1 MGKDKLKRFRE
12 NETFGNVFQPKFDE
26 VFRTDYY
33 MKGKW
38 REKYFKNNNPLVLE
52 LGCGK
57 GEYTVA
63 LAQQNRDIN
72 YIGIDI
78 KGARLWRGAKTAVEQ
93 NLNNV
98 AFVRSSIDLIASIF
112 DADEVD
118 EIWLTFSD
126 PQPKKPH
133 KRLSSANFLNKYKHF
148 IKQNGKIHVKT
159 DNQMLYEYSCEVAKI
174 NNFKIHYNCADVY
187 NNAELPAE
195 VTAIQTFYE
204 KRFLAE
210 GSKIHYLEYE
220 INNAIEMQEA
230 EEPATKIPPLS

>member
-1 MGKDKLKRFRE
+1 MGKDKLKRFKE

-26 VFRTDYY
+26 VFRTEYF

-38 REKYFKNNNPLVLE
+38 RTEYFKNNNPLVLE

-57 GEYTVA
+57 GEYTVS
-63 LAQQNRDIN
+63 LAQKNKDVN

-93 NLNNV
+93 NLRNV
-98 AFVRSSIDLIASIF
+98 AFVRSSIELIESVF

-126 PQPKKPH
+126 PQPKKPK
-133 KRLSSANFLNKYKHF
+133 KRLSSANFLNKYKNF
-148 IKQNGKIHVKT
+148 IKQNGKIRVKT
-159 DNQMLYEYSCEVAKI
+159 DNQMLYEYSCAVAEL
-174 NNFKIHYNCADVY
+174 NNFNIIRSSADVY
-187 NNAELPAE
+187 NDDNLPVE
-195 VTAIQTFYE
+195 VTDIQTFYE

-220 INNAIEMQEA
+220 INNDIEIVEA
-230 EEPATKIPPLS
+230 EEPEMD

>member
-1 MGKDKLKRFRE
+1 MGKDKLKRFKE

-26 VFRTDYY
+26 VFRTEYF

-38 REKYFKNNNPLVLE
+38 RTEYFKNNNPLVLE

-63 LAQQNRDIN
+63 LAQKNKDVN

-93 NLNNV
+93 NLRNV
-98 AFVRSSIDLIASIF
+98 AFVRSSIELIESVF

-126 PQPKKPH
+126 PQPKKPK
-133 KRLSSANFLNKYKHF
+133 KRLSSANFLNKYKNF
-148 IKQNGKIHVKT
+148 IKQNGKIRVKT
-159 DNQMLYEYSCEVAKI
+159 DNQMLYEYSCAVAEL
-174 NNFKIHYNCADVY
+174 NNFNIIRSSADVY
-187 NNAELPAE
+187 NDDNIPVE
-195 VTAIQTFYE
+195 VTDIQTFYE

-220 INNAIEMQEA
+220 INNDIEIVEA
-230 EEPATKIPPLS
+230 EEPEMD